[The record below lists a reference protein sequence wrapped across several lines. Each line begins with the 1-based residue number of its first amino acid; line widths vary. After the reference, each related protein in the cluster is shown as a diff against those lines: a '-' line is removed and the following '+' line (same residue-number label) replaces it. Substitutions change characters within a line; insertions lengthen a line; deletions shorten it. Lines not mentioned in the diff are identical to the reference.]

1 MFVLAKRNIII
12 PSAEPG
18 VPPVALKKDGF
29 ADVPVWAESSPYFQA
44 LVSDGKLI
52 VTDRT
57 DKSTQDAAD
66 KKLKPRRGKTDEVPA
81 EAAEAAPEA

>member
-12 PSAEPG
+12 PSTEPG
-18 VPPVALKKDGF
+18 IQPVALKKDGF
-29 ADVPVWAESSPYFQA
+29 ADVPAWAESSPYFQA

>member
-18 VPPVALKKDGF
+18 VPPIALKKDGF
-29 ADVPVWAESSPYFQA
+29 ADVPAWAESSPYFQA
-44 LVSDGKLI
+44 LVNDGKLI
-52 VTDRT
+52 VTDHS

>member
-12 PSAEPG
+12 PSSAPG
-18 VPPVALKKDGF
+18 TPALALKKDGF
-29 ADVPVWAESSPYFQA
+29 ADVPAWAESSPYFQA

-52 VTDRT
+52 VTDHS